1 MKKLTTVLLLIAL
14 IRIPVFGQ
22 TENEILSKATDLIA
36 NKKYLTAFKTLSD
49 FDPKN
54 EKSDIVLLK
63 EDIALN
69 YFVTSIMHQMFSF
82 KDLEKNEDIMDY
94 RGKEGSSEMFSFT
107 VNEILEK
114 LIKKYPT
121 NYNLN
126 KGLADY
132 YNEVLLRYQGNWLK
146 KDNVLS
152 ELILKNY
159 QIVIDHHQADYTV
172 YYKVGLE
179 FVSEKKYKESIP
191 YFLESIKLKSDHADT
206 HYNLAYAYLYMNDR
220 ENALKYAKNSFD
232 LYVDKTYKED
242 AARIIGQIYFEMNN
256 DKEAIKFYETA
267 NNMEADNYYNLRP
280 LLNIYVKTSDSKE
293 KPTLNAFYNLNP
305 ENPTI
310 YNDLGDIYYENSKT
324 NELIEFY
331 SSKLSNYSDDKKI
344 SGNLHFYL
352 GQLYLISNKKAAKD
366 NFLKAQELFSTVFDK
381 NNKVFNA
388 IKEEIKKA
396 EEE

>member
-159 QIVIDHHQADYTV
+159 QIVIDHHKADYTV

-179 FVSEKKYKESIP
+179 FVSEKKYKDSTP
-191 YFLESIKLKSDHADT
+191 YFLESIKLRSDHADT

>member
-1 MKKLTTVLLLIAL
+1 LLIAL

-159 QIVIDHHQADYTV
+159 QIVIDHHKADYTV

-179 FVSEKKYKESIP
+179 FVSEKKYKDSTP
-191 YFLESIKLKSDHADT
+191 YFLESIKLRSDHADT

>member
-159 QIVIDHHQADYTV
+159 QIVIDHHKADYTV

-179 FVSEKKYKESIP
+179 FVSEKKYKDSTP
-191 YFLESIKLKSDHADT
+191 YFLESIKLRSDHADT

-396 EEE
+396 EEK

>member
-179 FVSEKKYKESIP
+179 FVSEKKYKDSTP
-191 YFLESIKLKSDHADT
+191 YFLESIKLRSDHADT